1 MLEHIDLDQQLSKEE
16 YKRRLPALQR
26 RLYTLEHTVYEA
38 RVPVMIVFEGWAAA
52 GKGTT
57 INELVERMDPRG
69 FRVVPVHP
77 PRTTE
82 LAYPW
87 MRRFW
92 LHIPGRGQIV
102 VFDTSWYRRVL
113 IERVTKAI
121 PKREWQQGYQDIL
134 DFEAML
140 AAGGMLIVKYWL
152 HISRKEQAKR
162 FKKLQAD
169 KLTAWQ
175 VTDEDAAQ
183 HDAHDKYSRAVE
195 TMLARTEAAHAPW
208 TIVEAT
214 DRHYAALKVFETLVR
229 ALETRLGDQAP
240 SPEPNEIAAP
250 TPNEVVAPTP
260 NEIVAPAPDEIAA
273 PAPAESDT
281 PTAASA
287 NGAALPDAP
296 ETEDEDA

>member
-1 MLEHIDLDQQLSKEE
+1 MLEHIDLDQPLSKEE
-16 YKRRLPALQR
+16 YKRRLPPLQR
-26 RLYTLEHTVYEA
+26 RLYDLEHAVYAA

-57 INELVERMDPRG
+57 INLLATRMDPRG
-69 FRVVPVHP
+69 FRVVPVTP
-77 PRTTE
+77 PRTAE

-92 LHIPGRGQIV
+92 LQIPGRGQIV

-113 IERVTKAI
+113 IERVTKAV
-121 PKREWQQGYQDIL
+121 PKREWQEGYQDIV

-162 FKKLQAD
+162 LKKLRAD

-175 VTDEDAAQ
+175 VSDEDAVQ
-183 HDAHDKYSRAVE
+183 HEDYAKYTRAVE
-195 TMLARTEAAHAPW
+195 IMLARTEAPHAPW

-214 DRHYAALKVFETLVR
+214 DRQYTALKVIETLVR
-229 ALETRLGDQAP
+229 ALELRLGDQAP
-240 SPEPNEIAAP
+240 PPEPDESAALEP
-250 TPNEVVAPTP
+250 TTVSA
-260 NEIVAPAPDEIAA
+260 
-273 PAPAESDT
+273 
-281 PTAASA
+281 AASA
-287 NGAALPDAP
+287 NGATLP
-296 ETEDEDA
+296 EDPGMEAEDA